1 MAEEICQ
8 SIRYNI
14 VIRIVGRLGEFH
26 FAFQILKSLK
36 EISFLTIGGTLFG
49 LGQLCISFI
58 MQRAYPITN
67 DGISSSIETTFYRYV
82 GYATINWVALKH
94 GNVGSIKPQAHTLHA
109 IATLMCIINKSTDHM
124 RHRSRI
130 LAFGEKVVSK
140 VFLVT
145 WKWKESIPELNTVNS
160 AFGLK
165 EVSLSNLSKIPKLN
179 FLEYATKKLGDNFAC
194 CSPCERLHFFQKAA
208 ILGSQN
214 WEF

>member
-1 MAEEICQ
+1 MILNRDILQYEGVPRHLWTTKCVTLYNNNGIAVAEEICQ

-82 GYATINWVALKH
+82 GYATIN
-94 GNVGSIKPQAHTLHA
+94 
-109 IATLMCIINKSTDHM
+109 
-124 RHRSRI
+124 
-130 LAFGEKVVSK
+130 
-140 VFLVT
+140 
-145 WKWKESIPELNTVNS
+145 
-160 AFGLK
+160 
-165 EVSLSNLSKIPKLN
+165 
-179 FLEYATKKLGDNFAC
+179 
-194 CSPCERLHFFQKAA
+194 
-208 ILGSQN
+208 
-214 WEF
+214 